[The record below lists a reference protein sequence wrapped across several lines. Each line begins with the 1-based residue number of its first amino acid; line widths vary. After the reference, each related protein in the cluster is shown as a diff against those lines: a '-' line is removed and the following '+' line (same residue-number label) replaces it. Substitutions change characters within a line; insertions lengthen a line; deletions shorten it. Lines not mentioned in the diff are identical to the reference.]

1 MGSTKIKLASATTN
15 MATRIP
21 IRYRTFAPLTIAP
34 KIPVAEIPWAV
45 PPGFNHQHDGCQA
58 QGKGV
63 AGNMRLIAE
72 LTATDARTG
81 ATRVCHEVL
90 PGVGLMAVSECSL
103 QRRRLKESCSVSRL
117 DCDLAGLVIP

>member
-45 PPGFNHQHDGCQA
+45 PPGFNHQHDGYQA

-72 LTATDARTG
+72 LTATDAHTG
-81 ATRVCHEVL
+81 AKRGCCGDL
-90 PGVGLMAVSECSL
+90 ARLGLMRVSG
-103 QRRRLKESCSVSRL
+103 R
-117 DCDLAGLVIP
+117 